1 MQGGVPNLVP
11 SAEIISNLGMMGVNG
26 INGLTPMQMQ
36 LIMSYNNS
44 QNFLYGRMAGGMGM
58 GMMNMGVSNNQQFM
72 YAPYRQNM
80 KPIQNLFEQQLKSFK
95 SVPAIGE
102 ERTIKKVYPLKISAY
117 HVSIAYRIY
126 LEKLKREGQNLQEME
141 EVDPTRSARKI
152 KTNAQ
157 QQPKINKD
165 TAKKKK

>member
-80 KPIQNLFEQQLKSFK
+80 KPIQNLFE
-95 SVPAIGE
+95 
-102 ERTIKKVYPLKISAY
+102 
-117 HVSIAYRIY
+117 
-126 LEKLKREGQNLQEME
+126 
-141 EVDPTRSARKI
+141 
-152 KTNAQ
+152 
-157 QQPKINKD
+157 
-165 TAKKKK
+165 